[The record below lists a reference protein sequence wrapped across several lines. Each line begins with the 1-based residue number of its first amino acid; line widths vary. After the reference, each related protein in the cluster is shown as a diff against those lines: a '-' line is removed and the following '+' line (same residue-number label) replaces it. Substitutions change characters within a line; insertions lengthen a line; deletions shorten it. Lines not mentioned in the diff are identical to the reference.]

1 MSSIKKIHHVAIA
14 VTDLQQALVF
24 WQDILGIENS
34 ELRDIPQEEAQ
45 VAFLPLGESEIE
57 LVFPT
62 SNDSGLAKYI
72 SKRGAGIHHLCLEV
86 DNLEAM
92 LSRLKQNNIR
102 LINEEPR
109 VDQNGRRYAFIHP
122 ESAFG
127 VLVELYEKIP

>member
-1 MSSIKKIHHVAIA
+1 MTNIKKIHHVAIA
-14 VTDLQQALVF
+14 VADLQQALTF
-24 WQDILGIENS
+24 WQDILGIEKS
-34 ELRDIPQEEAQ
+34 ELRNIPQEEAQ
-45 VAFLPLGESEIE
+45 VAFLPLGDSEIE

-62 SNDSGLAKYI
+62 STDSGLAKYL

-86 DNLEAM
+86 DNLEAL

-109 VDQNGRRYAFIHP
+109 VNQNGRRYAFIHP

>member
-1 MSSIKKIHHVAIA
+1 LSSIKKIHHVAIA

-109 VDQNGRRYAFIHP
+109 VDQSGRRYAFIHP